1 VLKDPAFIR
10 GVRARHAAS
19 HDDGFTDGVD
29 AFTSVTF
36 GVFTV
41 VLACNLQMTPGHPF
55 AGDSMLYAA
64 YDTNHM
70 LMEPVRLMARQTAD
84 WLHHLLPSGAPQST
98 LQEIMAGG
106 MITRH
111 VASRLEVFSRLK
123 LTHTRPPFMIDEVV
137 SNGLS
142 CGVKEEAVMVT
153 PFATLLHLKKD
164 RDLNQPPV
172 LLVAPMSGHFATLLR
187 DTVRTLLQDHDVYV
201 TDWHNARD
209 VHTKHGIFGL
219 DDYTEHLIRFLTK
232 MGPGAHLMAICQPCV
247 ASLAATAVMAQ
258 DNHPAQ
264 PRSLTLMAGP
274 IDCRVNPTSVNT
286 LATSK
291 DMAWFEKNMIQ
302 TVPWTQRGAGRKV
315 YPGFVQLSAFMGMNT
330 ERHIKA
336 FEGLRENIANGE
348 SDKAESVKAFY
359 EEYFAV
365 ADLPG
370 EFYLETVG
378 KVFQT
383 YDLPRGELTF
393 RGEKVEPQAIRKS
406 ALFTVEGERDDI
418 CSVGQT
424 VAAQDLC
431 TTIRPY
437 LRNHHV
443 QTGVGHYGVFSGRRW
458 QNEIY
463 PRVREVIH
471 QVAL

>member
-1 VLKDPAFIR
+1 MPEL
-10 GVRARHAAS
+10 
-19 HDDGFTDGVD
+19 
-29 AFTSVTF
+29 
-36 GVFTV
+36 
-41 VLACNLQMTPGHPF
+41 
-55 AGDSMLYAA
+55 
-64 YDTNHM
+64 
-70 LMEPVRLMARQTAD
+70 
-84 WLHHLLPSGAPQST
+84 
-98 LQEIMAGG
+98 MAGG
-106 MITRH
+106 
-111 VASRLEVFSRLK
+111 ALSRYMSANLEVFSRLK
-123 LTHTRPPFMIDEVV
+123 LTHSRLPFNVDQVV
-137 SNGLS
+137 SNGLT
-142 CGVKEEAVMVT
+142 CGIKEEAVMIT

-209 VHTKHGIFGL
+209 VHTKHGVFGL
-219 DDYTEHLIRFLTK
+219 DDYTDHLIRFLAK

-247 ASLAATAVMAQ
+247 AALSAAALMAQ

-274 IDCRVNPTSVNT
+274 IDCRVNPTSVNE

-302 TVPWTQRGAGRKV
+302 TVPWSQRGAGRKV
-315 YPGFVQLSAFMGMNT
+315 YPGFVQLSAFLGMNMG
-330 ERHIKA
+330 RHIKA
-336 FEGLRENIANGE
+336 FEGMREHICNGDLE
-348 SDKAESVKAFY
+348 KAEVVKAFY

-370 EFYLETVG
+370 EFYLETVS

-383 YDLPRGELTF
+383 YDLPRGVLTW
-393 RGEKVEPQAIRKS
+393 RDQIVDPRAIRKS

-418 CSVGQT
+418 CAVGQT

-431 TTIRPY
+431 PTIRPY

-463 PRVREVIH
+463 PRVRDVIH
-471 QVAL
+471 QVAA